1 MIEFPTWFSGTV
13 TLVALI
19 GLGIF
24 LYPWLLRRPG
34 GHAAVG
40 TMTVLLAIVFY
51 LFDRSLETPIIT
63 SWLFAALWAAAPA
76 AVALFLHKMY
86 RRNHPAGADSG
97 VAPPN

>member
-1 MIEFPTWFSGTV
+1 MIEFPTWFSGSV

-34 GHAAVG
+34 GRAAVG
-40 TMTVLLAIVFY
+40 AMTVVLIIVFY
-51 LFDRSLETPIIT
+51 LFDRSLDTPIFT

-76 AVALFLHKMY
+76 AVALFLHRMY
-86 RRNHPAGADSG
+86 RRNHPANAESEA
-97 VAPPN
+97 APPG